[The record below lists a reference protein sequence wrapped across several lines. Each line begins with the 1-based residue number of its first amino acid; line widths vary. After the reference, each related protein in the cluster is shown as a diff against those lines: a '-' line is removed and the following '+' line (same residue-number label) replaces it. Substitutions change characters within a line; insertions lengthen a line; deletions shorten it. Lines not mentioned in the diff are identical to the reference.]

1 MQQTGRKIGLQ
12 AIRLF
17 WILLCGHHYTVILE
31 ILLRY
36 RDILSQI
43 LHQRIT
49 GILGKPFTVRK
60 RMADLPLLDPPDR
73 LIRVGHLKPCNRDD
87 FLRGPYICG
96 TEYVIINAGF
106 STDPFQDIHGSDCLA
121 DSSSFVRPRVLAWS
135 GRKDSGSIRG
145 FFAKQLTGYMLV
157 IPFLRIVSRCYFIDI
172 NVSIRLQALDTFYLG
187 ITGRFFWAWNYSF
200 LFSAYILP

>member
-1 MQQTGRKIGLQ
+1 MTDPQWELPGSFLRGSVPSEKTLHSHMQQTGRKIGLQ

-60 RMADLPLLDPPDR
+60 RMA
-73 LIRVGHLKPCNRDD
+73 GNR
-87 FLRGPYICG
+87 
-96 TEYVIINAGF
+96 A
-106 STDPFQDIHGSDCLA
+106 
-121 DSSSFVRPRVLAWS
+121 
-135 GRKDSGSIRG
+135 IRG

-172 NVSIRLQALDTFYLG
+172 NVSIRLQALNTFYLG

>member
-1 MQQTGRKIGLQ
+1 MTDPQWELPGSFLRGSVPSEKTLHSHMQQTGRKIGLQ

-60 RMADLPLLDPPDR
+60 RMANLPLLDPPDR
-73 LIRVGHLKPCNRDD
+73 LIRVGHLKPCNR
-87 FLRGPYICG
+87 
-96 TEYVIINAGF
+96 A
-106 STDPFQDIHGSDCLA
+106 
-121 DSSSFVRPRVLAWS
+121 
-135 GRKDSGSIRG
+135 IRG

-187 ITGRFFWAWNYSF
+187 ITGRFFWTWNYSF